1 MRAKRAR
8 TVEPQQPSFSS
19 TSPAD
24 PSPLSPSRNSLQ
36 SELMSLM
43 MSPPAPGISAFPES
57 DSDLTYWVGRLEGPE
72 VRCPLPSSPRPPR
85 GFVQLPRGRCVM
97 RRIAHAHTVLLARP
111 QDTPYAGQTFAI
123 SLRFPSSYPMK
134 PPQVR
139 FESTCFHP
147 NVDLHGN
154 ICLDIL
160 KEKWSPALSVSTV
173 LVSLQSL
180 LGGASSRPSPLC
192 SELHLGERVLIEL
205 DDWDAEPNNK
215 SPLNVEAADLW
226 DDAEAVRPRSR
237 MPPPRSASPPDDR
250 SRLQFKKEADKHY
263 KPLEDDE

>member
-1 MRAKRAR
+1 MTTANPTTAFPASADNSPKTVTAPSAASNAASVAKR
-8 TVEPQQPSFSS
+8 
-19 TSPAD
+19 
-24 PSPLSPSRNSLQ
+24 LQ

-72 VRCPLPSSPRPPR
+72 
-85 GFVQLPRGRCVM
+85 
-97 RRIAHAHTVLLARP
+97 
-111 QDTPYAGQTFAI
+111 DTPYAGQTFAI

-180 LGGASSRPSPLC
+180 LG
-192 SELHLGERVLIEL
+192 
-205 DDWDAEPNNK
+205 EPNNK

-226 DDAEAVRPRSR
+226 DDAEA
-237 MPPPRSASPPDDR
+237 
-250 SRLQFKKEADKHY
+250 FKKEADKHY